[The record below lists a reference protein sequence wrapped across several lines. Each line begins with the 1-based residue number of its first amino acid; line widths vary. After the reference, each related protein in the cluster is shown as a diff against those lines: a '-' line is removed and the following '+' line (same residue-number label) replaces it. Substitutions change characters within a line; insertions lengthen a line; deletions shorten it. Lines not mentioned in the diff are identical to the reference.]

1 MIFRARPRPSNFAA
15 LFFSFL
21 ATCLYLF
28 RFWAQSTIFLKDFGT
43 HPRIP
48 FAFDLVLQGAASLL
62 QDVYQNVTNL
72 KLWMQT
78 IVWKDVW
85 KIFLYSIMYLPAYM
99 LKLVRIF
106 YAVLTYFFSTSVAA
120 KKIFSTICSN
130 TPMAR
135 HYSWYLF
142 LLCPPVASSCL
153 FPYIHVCTY

>member
-62 QDVYQNVTNL
+62 QDVYQNLTTI
-72 KLWMQT
+72 KLWIQT
-78 IVWKDVW
+78 TFFFSCFLLFLKDARPARWGPPVRAPGRSALW
-85 KIFLYSIMYLPAYM
+85 KIVQWKSWNIGHTD
-99 LKLVRIF
+99 KLSMRRREEANSLMRNRVKCIRSEI
-106 YAVLTYFFSTSVAA
+106 A
-120 KKIFSTICSN
+120 
-130 TPMAR
+130 
-135 HYSWYLF
+135 
-142 LLCPPVASSCL
+142 CL
-153 FPYIHVCTY
+153 